1 MSKYTYNKDYFEV
14 IDNQEKAYWLGMLYA
29 DGCITKFYRN
39 EKVKSM
45 SLELTLKSEDK
56 PHLEKFLNAL
66 ESNSP
71 IQNRK
76 HKIGNKTYTSNRVVI
91 NCTKMC
97 RDLIDKGCTPQK
109 SLTLAFPTD
118 EQVPKELLPHFMR
131 GYLDGDGCIHYSES
145 MQYHSQKE
153 KSYLSKNFVVSLVGT
168 KKFLRAFKM
177 NLLSNKVFSNTM
189 VQGNT
194 GKAYELRI
202 TDRNNLKAMYE
213 YLYKDSIV
221 HLDRKVEVFKHAFER
236 FNIA

>member
-14 IDNQEKAYWLGMLYA
+14 IDNQEKAYWLGLLYA

-56 PHLEKFLNAL
+56 PHLEKFLKAL
-66 ESNSP
+66 DSNSP

-109 SLTLAFPTD
+109 SLTLAFPTN
-118 EQVPKELLPHFMR
+118 EQVPTELLPHFMR
-131 GYLDGDGCIHYSES
+131 GYLDGDGCVHYSEA
-145 MQYHSQKE
+145 MQYHAQKG

-168 KKFLRAFKM
+168 EEFLWKFKL
-177 NLLSNKVFSNTM
+177 NLISNQVVSNNIFC
-189 VQGNT
+189 GNT

-202 TDRNNLKAMYE
+202 TDRNNIKLLYD
-213 YLYKDSIV
+213 YLYKDSTIS
-221 HLDRKVEVFKHAFER
+221 LDRKVEVFEHAFSR